1 MTSSPTPLTPGQFRI
16 LAGFAGF
23 LFLSGAA
30 LTTFGA
36 FFLKS
41 AQVSRGWPSVPGVVN
56 GIEASRYYSGRTGS
70 TNTRTRTYVYQI
82 SYQYVV
88 DGQPYTGDRYS
99 LGEGSTASRQY
110 DTAAAAR
117 QAGTA
122 AHPPG
127 SPITVYY
134 DPEFPGSAV
143 LKPGAN
149 VGSYVPL
156 ILGLLCFPAGAM
168 FGLILTRAP
177 QPS

>member
-30 LTTFGA
+30 LTTFGVV
-36 FFLKS
+36 FLKA

-56 GIEASRYYSGRTGS
+56 DIEASRYHSGSTGS
-70 TNTRTRTYVYQI
+70 TSTRTYVYQI
-82 SYQYVV
+82 SYQYAVE
-88 DGQPYTGDRYS
+88 GQPYTGDRYS

-110 DTAAAAR
+110 DTAGAAR

-134 DPEFPGSAV
+134 DPQVPSSAV

-168 FGLILTRAP
+168 FWLILARVP